1 MSKHPGMTGM
11 SLPSSLSMSLHAGQD
26 KHPGTIF
33 TPRAKCSLEEVATAK
48 AKKEQEKHDK
58 VVKQAIAVKKAP
70 HLEDQM
76 EKDNAEMAQQ
86 ANHPP
91 KNLEKRQLC
100 VCKEGHEL
108 QCKYNKP

>member
-1 MSKHPGMTGM
+1 M
-11 SLPSSLSMSLHAGQD
+11 SLPSTLSMSLRAGQN

-33 TPRAKCSLEEVATAK
+33 APRAKHSSKEVATTK

-58 VVKQAIAVKKAP
+58 VVKQAIAVKKAA

-76 EKDNAEMAQQ
+76 EKDDEEMAQQ

-91 KNLEKRQLC
+91 KKLEKRELH
-100 VCKEGHEL
+100 VCNEGHEL
-108 QCKYNKP
+108 QCKYNMP